1 MNVLFEIK
9 SRDQS
14 SVQINWLVS
23 PVFQWYNLLIV
34 VGSPYGS
41 QNGLKDACGGGNLLT
56 NVFRSSEVRKLQNL
70 KIRHCKIISIT

>member
-23 PVFQWYNLLIV
+23 PVFQWHNLLIV
-34 VGSPYGS
+34 VGSPYMEVKTA
-41 QNGLKDACGGGNLLT
+41 LKMPA
-56 NVFRSSEVRKLQNL
+56 EEA
-70 KIRHCKIISIT
+70 IY